1 MRTRAF
7 GNRPDR
13 PYSWK
18 SRNGAGYEFRR
29 MSARVQR
36 RVTETGSIGASVLGI
51 PEKASPWREA
61 RRSVDSYDI
70 ATVALIAAVAVTALW
85 TFKDYAIS
93 NDEGVQHHYGELI
106 LAYYASGF
114 SDQSIFTFQN
124 LYLYGGLFDVMAV
137 ALAYLVPIDPYDL
150 RHILCA
156 LIGIGGIGA
165 AAATAR
171 LIAGPRAGLIAAIS
185 LIVSGAW
192 YGTMFNHT
200 KDIPFAAAMMGASLL
215 LIRIARQL
223 PLPRAGD
230 VAAFGLLV
238 GIALGVRVLGLLVL
252 IYAGFVI
259 AIYLPRARPGDDR
272 TRWHFAVESSL
283 RMLPALVP
291 AYIIMILAWPW
302 AALAP
307 LNPIRGLFAFSDFHY
322 DIRTLL
328 AGQVYDM
335 ADVPRLYVPIYV
347 LIRVPLLVLSGAAFA
362 VISTLSPSRA
372 TAPTPIQR
380 KDISLLAMTVVFP
393 LACQVVGHGP
403 AFTGLRHFL
412 FVVPSLAALAGIG
425 LDRALTALAKRGRLF
440 VSGGLAFITACCLGN
455 ALTLVRLHPHEY
467 LFYNAAVG
475 GLAGASRRY
484 DLDYWFNSMPEAIN
498 KLEAYLRR
506 STPSDPSWPAQVYS
520 VAVCGERL
528 SFERTVTL
536 PQLRWDFMP
545 TWEQSDF
552 FIAPTQM
559 NCDNDLDGKVV
570 ATVERL
576 GVVIAYVKDRRA
588 LTRPSVKNAP

>member
-1 MRTRAF
+1 
-7 GNRPDR
+7 
-13 PYSWK
+13 
-18 SRNGAGYEFRR
+18 
-29 MSARVQR
+29 
-36 RVTETGSIGASVLGI
+36 VTETSSIGESVPGI
-51 PEKASPWREA
+51 PEKALPWREA
-61 RRSVDSYDI
+61 RRLTAYFHSYDI
-70 ATVALIAAVAVTALW
+70 VTVALIAIVAATALW
-85 TFKDYAIS
+85 TLKDYAIS

-114 SDQSIFTFQN
+114 RDQSIFTFQN
-124 LYLYGGLFDVMAV
+124 LYLYGGLFDIVAV
-137 ALAYLVPIDPYDL
+137 ALTYLVPIDPYDL
-150 RHILCA
+150 RHILCV
-156 LIGIGGIGA
+156 LTGIGGIGA

-171 LIAGPRAGLIAAIS
+171 LIAGPRAGLIAATS
-185 LIVSGAW
+185 LTVCGAW

-223 PLPRAGD
+223 PSPRARD
-230 VAAFGLLV
+230 IAAFGLLA
-238 GIALGVRVLGLLVL
+238 GIALGMRVLGLLVL
-252 IYAGFVI
+252 TYMGFAI
-259 AIYLPRARPGDDR
+259 AIYLPLGEPGDGR
-272 TRWHFAVESSL
+272 TRWRFAIESFL
-283 RMLPALVP
+283 RTLPALAV

-307 LNPIRGLFAFSDFHY
+307 LNPIRGLFAFSEFHY
-322 DIRTLL
+322 DIRTIL
-328 AGQVYDM
+328 AGRVYDM
-335 ADVPRLYVPIYV
+335 ADVPRLYVPIYL
-347 LIRVPLLVLSGAAFA
+347 LIRVPLLILFGAALA
-362 VISTLSPSRA
+362 MVSALSPRHA
-372 TAPTPIQR
+372 TASPRLQR
-380 KDISLLAMTVVFP
+380 RDISLLSITVIFP
-393 LACQVVGHGP
+393 LACQVIGHGP

-412 FVVPSLAALAGIG
+412 FVVPPLATLAGIG
-425 LDRALTALAKRGRLF
+425 LDKALTALAARGRLF
-440 VSGGLAFITACCLGN
+440 VPGGLAFVTACFLWN
-455 ALTLVRLHPHEY
+455 AATLVRLHPDEY

-498 KLEAYLRR
+498 KLEAYLR
-506 STPSDPSWPAQVYS
+506 SSAPTDPNWQTRVYS

-528 SFERTVTL
+528 SFEKTVTL

-576 GVVIAYVKDRRA
+576 GVVIAYVKDRRT
-588 LTRPSVKNAP
+588 LTGTLATAAR